1 MLLLLLANCL
11 ANLANLASHI
21 AINLQLQPAGLTQ
34 LYGQCV
40 TALCRWLQ
48 LLLDLCGLKEL
59 EIVTIFSRCRCLTV
73 EPGLLLPRCQRPL
86 GFSFGQADNEKYS

>member
-1 MLLLLLANCL
+1 MFSCSLKSPKLFLEMLLQLGQQLGQP
-11 ANLANLASHI
+11 HI

-40 TALCRWLQ
+40 TALRLQ

-59 EIVTIFSRCRCLTV
+59 EIVTLFSCLTV
-73 EPGLLLPRCQRPL
+73 EPGLLLRPL